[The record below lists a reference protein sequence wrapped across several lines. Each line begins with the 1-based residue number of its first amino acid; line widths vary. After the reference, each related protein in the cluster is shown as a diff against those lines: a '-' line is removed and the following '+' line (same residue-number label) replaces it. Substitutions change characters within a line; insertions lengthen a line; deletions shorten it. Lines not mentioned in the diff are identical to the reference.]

1 MRKRTKIN
9 ERYDSDI
16 INKSEEILNVAK
28 KKNSTTDQIINKLPS
43 SGEVLIQVVSCIR
56 DMIEEDKRGDEMY
69 QNTLGNLINSFNQI
83 LSDGQITK
91 EERMLIASHIHDYAK
106 MLHEYRIL
114 HTKEIWKTIRF
125 FIGGVVVFVGLNKL
139 NQNNSGGKGNNA

>member
-1 MRKRTKIN
+1 MRNRTKIN
-9 ERYDSDI
+9 EHYDSDI
-16 INKSEEILNVAK
+16 INKSEEIMIVAE
-28 KKNSTTDQIINKLPS
+28 KKNSTTDQINNMLPS

-106 MLHEYRIL
+106 MLHDYRIR
-114 HTKEIWKTIRF
+114 HMKEIQKTMRF
-125 FIGGVVVFVGLNKL
+125 VFGGLVVIIVALRKL
-139 NQNNSGGKGNNA
+139 GGKGNNA

>member
-1 MRKRTKIN
+1 MEKRKNIS
-9 ERYDSDI
+9 ERYDPEI
-16 INKSEEILNVAK
+16 INKSNEILNIAK
-28 KKNSTTDQIINKLPS
+28 KKNSTTEQINNILPS
-43 SGEVLIQVVSCIR
+43 SGEVLVQVVSCIR

-106 MLHEYRIL
+106 MLHEYRIR
-114 HTKEIWKTIRF
+114 HMKEIWKTIRF
-125 FIGGVVVFVGLNKL
+125 VIGGVVVIFGLNKL
-139 NQNNSGGKGNNA
+139 NQNNRGGNGNNA